1 MTVRSKTE
9 LLSNINSDLADNNAG
24 LISAADIRNNM
35 IDVVDSVN
43 QMVASGDFNAETPF
57 SAENVRIKK
66 NTSTNLGGELIVESG
81 ITFANGFNTD
91 TQIMAYP
98 GPGGID
104 HNELDNLD
112 SENSHTQY
120 MHIDG
125 LNKATDNMPL
135 GDVWV
140 NSSGNLVGAPPSDD
154 RGLKFEYVD
163 NAVDIATDTSVS
175 GEVIHI
181 GSKSTLKFDTDG
193 SYTKSAKGVAQAWV
207 RFEGISGNV
216 VVNSSYNVDSIV
228 HTDNGHYKIF
238 FTPNTFSDA
247 NYLAV
252 GNSNSVAGAGSAEDF
267 DVNTVGIVERD
278 RDYLMFLVKSDDN
291 EYVNAAV
298 NDLVVFGNASGV
310 IPSSSPTVTNLPT

>member
-9 LLSNINSDLADNNAG
+9 LLNNINSDLADNNAG

-35 IDVVDSVN
+35 VDVVDSVN

-140 NSSGNLVGAPPSDD
+140 NSSGNLVGAPNTNN
-154 RGLKFEYVD
+154 RGLKFEY
-163 NAVDIATDTSVS
+163 TSTSVS
-175 GEVIHI
+175 GEIIHV
-181 GSKSTLKFDTDG
+181 GSDSTLKFDLDG
-193 SYTKSAKGVAQAWV
+193 SYTKSGKSVAQAWV
-207 RFEGISGNV
+207 RFEGTSGNV

-228 HTDNGHYKIF
+228 HTDNGHYKVF

-247 NYLAV
+247 SYLAV
-252 GNSNSVAGAGSAEDF
+252 GNSNSVAGSGSAEDF

-278 RDYLMFLVKSDDN
+278 KDYLMFLVKSDDN

-310 IPSSSPTVTNLPT
+310 TPSDSPTVTNLPT

>member
-9 LLSNINSDLADNNAG
+9 LLNNINSDLADNNAG

-104 HNELDNLD
+104 HNDLDNLD
-112 SENSHTQY
+112 SENVHTQY

-135 GDVWV
+135 GDAWV
-140 NSSGNLVGAPPSDD
+140 NSSGNLVGAPSTNN
-154 RGLKFEYVD
+154 RGLKFEY
-163 NAVDIATDTSVS
+163 TSTSVS
-175 GEVIHI
+175 GEIIHV
-181 GSKSTLKFDTDG
+181 GSDSTLKFDLDG
-193 SYTKSAKGVAQAWV
+193 SYTKSAKSVAQAWI
-207 RFEGISGNV
+207 RFEGISGSV

-238 FTPNTFSDA
+238 FTPNTFKDA
-247 NYLAV
+247 SYLAV
-252 GNSNSVAGAGSAEDF
+252 GNSNSIAGSGSAEDF
-267 DVNTVGIVERD
+267 DINTVGIVERD
-278 RDYLMFLVKSDDN
+278 KDYLMFLVKSDDN

-310 IPSSSPTVTNLPT
+310 TPSSSPTVTNLPT

>member
-35 IDVVDSVN
+35 VDVVDSVN

-57 SAENVRIKK
+57 SATNVRAKI
-66 NTSTNLGGELIVESG
+66 NTELADGLTGFLVAESG
-81 ITFANGFNTD
+81 LHFPNNGNTK
-91 TQIMAYP
+91 QYIAYP

-104 HNELDNLD
+104 HNDLDNLD
-112 SENSHTQY
+112 SENVHTQY

-125 LNKATDNMPL
+125 LNKATDNMPM
-135 GDVWV
+135 GSAWI
-140 NSSGNLVGAPPSDD
+140 NSSGNLVGAPSTNN
-154 RGLKFEYVD
+154 RGLKFEY
-163 NAVDIATDTSVS
+163 TSTSVS
-175 GEVIHI
+175 GEIIHV
-181 GSKSTLKFDTDG
+181 GSDSTLKFGLDG
-193 SYTKSAKGVAQAWV
+193 SYTKSAKSVSQAWV

-216 VVNSSYNVDSIV
+216 VVNSSYNIDSIV

-247 NYLAV
+247 SYLAV
-252 GNSNSVAGAGSAEDF
+252 GNSNSIAGSGSAEDF
-267 DVNTVGIVERD
+267 DINSVGIVERD
-278 RDYLMFLVKSDDN
+278 KDYLMFLVKSDDN
-291 EYVNAAV
+291 EYVNAAI

-310 IPSSSPTVTNLPT
+310 TPSNSPTVTNLPT